1 MGKLREINGE
11 VYRELDR
18 KDVQNIKVGDYI
30 LYEEVYSRY
39 LTLNKPYEVVDVGY
53 DTDSGL
59 YVNIFDDNDDD
70 YDVVGDEYVVLEKIS
85 AADDPDVIK
94 FMISSR
100 KEQIAELEKK
110 LEEASRLKV
119 GDYAKVIELSP
130 ADLGVAVGDI
140 VQVTHTDDTNL
151 PYRCVGPKYSR
162 WFFARQLER
171 ATDEVVAAA
180 KQEEKWAKIGRKVNE
195 FKVGDI
201 VRYAYKSENSNAIG
215 ESGFSGILAEI
226 DKVNPVADSVRL
238 IKPSFVDDSRGT
250 WAKLGELTLIALAE
264 NRTDL

>member
-1 MGKLREINGE
+1 MGKLREINGGVFRE
-11 VYRELDR
+11 VDGSPE
-18 KDVQNIKVGDYI
+18 VGDFIVYD
-30 LYEEVYSRY
+30 EVPDSYC
-39 LTLNKPYEVVDVGY
+39 LTAGKPYEVIE
-53 DTDSGL
+53 TDYHGED
-59 YVNIFDDNDDD
+59 YVLIEDDDNE
-70 YDVVGDEYVVLEKIS
+70 EYNAINDNFTVLKRASQAEALRYLLDKRR
-85 AADDPDVIK
+85 AEV
-94 FMISSR
+94 
-100 KEQIAELEKK
+100 AELEEK

-119 GDYAKVIELSP
+119 GDYAKVIEVDPCDSSYG
-130 ADLGVAVGDI
+130 AAVGDI
-140 VQVTHTDDTNL
+140 VQVIRVDYDHL
-151 PYRCVGPKYSR
+151 PHKCIKCGGPDKYEY
-162 WFFARQLER
+162 WFYLEHLER
-171 ATDEVVAAA
+171 ATDEEVAAA

>member
-1 MGKLREINGE
+1 MSKLREINGE

-30 LYEEVYSRY
+30 LYEEDHSRY
-39 LTLNKPYEVVDVGY
+39 LTLNKPYEVVEVGY

-59 YVNIFDDNDDD
+59 YVDILDDD
-70 YDVVGDEYVVLEKIS
+70 GDEYDVVGDEYVVLEKIG

-100 KEQIAELEKK
+100 KEQIAELEEK
-110 LEEASRLKV
+110 LEEASRLGV
-119 GDYAKVIELSP
+119 GDYAKIIEVDPCDSSY
-130 ADLGVAVGDI
+130 GVAVGDI

-162 WFFARQLER
+162 WFYARQLER

-201 VRYAYKSENSNAIG
+201 VKYKSKVFGEIEGFDYLGVNQIVSVNIKISQISLDSIIHAGLENITLVTPV
-215 ESGFSGILAEI
+215 ESRF
-226 DKVNPVADSVRL
+226 DQ
-238 IKPSFVDDSRGT
+238 
-250 WAKLGELTLIALAE
+250 
-264 NRTDL
+264 